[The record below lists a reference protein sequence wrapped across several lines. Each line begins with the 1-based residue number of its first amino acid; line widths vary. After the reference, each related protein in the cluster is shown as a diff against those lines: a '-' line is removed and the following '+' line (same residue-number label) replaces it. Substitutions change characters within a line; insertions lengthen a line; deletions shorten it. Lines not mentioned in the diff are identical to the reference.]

1 MDTLSVSD
9 LSMEALFELVESET
23 SHNVPNNSTTSLPFK
38 DTLLRLF
45 ETHIL
50 PTHNICHLQ
59 YLIFFVAGSLQG
71 FARLLI
77 HFLSKIAYF
86 KKCFFKARIG
96 RRARSSF
103 CGIGPFLTI
112 TPRPAFSDSPPS
124 PISLGRKIIP
134 HLSFFFVSWTLF
146 LELELQSGAPSLDLP
161 VEKPVRW
168 IRKDLLIPYLDSF
181 ATSKSFGSRSESDHC
196 YFGHICKL

>member
-1 MDTLSVSD
+1 MTNCLTHCWFCGHAVSD
-9 LSMEALFELVESET
+9 LSMPCLSWSSWKRPVSPHCWILWTLLSVPDLSMAALFELVESET
-23 SHNVPNNSTTSLPFK
+23 SHNVPYNSTTSLPFK
-38 DTLLRLF
+38 ETLLRLF

-103 CGIGPFLTI
+103 CGIGPFLKI

-124 PISLGRKIIP
+124 PISQGRKIIP
-134 HLSFFFVSWTLF
+134 HL
-146 LELELQSGAPSLDLP
+146 
-161 VEKPVRW
+161 
-168 IRKDLLIPYLDSF
+168 
-181 ATSKSFGSRSESDHC
+181 
-196 YFGHICKL
+196 